1 MCFVHCPQ
9 ELDEYEDP
17 EELCAAAGLP
27 LRRISARVVEVM
39 LYNHEADHLL
49 VKLLEYGDL
58 LEKLVV
64 VEARMDFNFEQ
75 KPLGMAL
82 VKYLPA
88 LRRWLHVLDH
98 GQVECYD
105 ESSRGSSE
113 RVSARKGSHPFAW
126 GQDNFGRAAIN
137 SEKFYNVTL
146 CKKYTRALTS
156 ENLCL
161 VCSRSPPPAQPD
173 A

>member
-1 MCFVHCPQ
+1 VHCPQ

-27 LRRISARVVEVM
+27 LRRISARVLEVM

-64 VEARMDFNFEQ
+64 VEARTDFNFEQ
-75 KPLGMAL
+75 KPLGLEL
-82 VKYLPA
+82 VKHLPA

-113 RVSARKGSHPFAW
+113 RVRARKGSHPFAW
-126 GQDNFGRAAIN
+126 GQDNFGRAATN
-137 SEKFYNVTL
+137 SEK
-146 CKKYTRALTS
+146 
-156 ENLCL
+156 
-161 VCSRSPPPAQPD
+161 CSI
-173 A
+173 